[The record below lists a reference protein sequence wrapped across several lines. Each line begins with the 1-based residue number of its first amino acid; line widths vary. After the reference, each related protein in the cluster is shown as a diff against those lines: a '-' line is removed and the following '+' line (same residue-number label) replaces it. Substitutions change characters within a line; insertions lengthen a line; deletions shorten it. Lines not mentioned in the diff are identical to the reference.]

1 MKLELGFKPLAL
13 TLGLLALL
21 YATIFLVKLIS
32 VRRRVLELKRQ
43 GLVRFPLLHT
53 KKIFR
58 SRLTEL
64 TTDSQCHHTTQ
75 FLAIYYS
82 AIE

>member
-21 YATIFLVKLIS
+21 YAAIFLVKLIS

-43 GLVRFPLLHT
+43 GLVRIFRSLHAK
-53 KKIFR
+53 KKIFWPLIHQ
-58 SRLTEL
+58 S
-64 TTDSQCHHTTQ
+64 
-75 FLAIYYS
+75 
-82 AIE
+82 

>member
-13 TLGLLALL
+13 SLGLLALL

-43 GLVRFPLLHT
+43 GLVR
-53 KKIFR
+53 
-58 SRLTEL
+58 S
-64 TTDSQCHHTTQ
+64 
-75 FLAIYYS
+75 S
-82 AIE
+82 AATYKENICWLSIDQS